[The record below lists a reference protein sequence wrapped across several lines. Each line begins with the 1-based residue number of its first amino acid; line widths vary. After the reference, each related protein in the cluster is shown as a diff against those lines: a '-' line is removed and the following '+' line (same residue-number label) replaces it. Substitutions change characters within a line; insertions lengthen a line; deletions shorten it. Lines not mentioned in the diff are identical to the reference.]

1 MLQKLKLKLSML
13 QFFLATILFAGFVNQ
28 ANCAPQG
35 LAAQERNIEDINAND
50 GIVIDQTITM
60 IGQAFYQSFVA
71 LWREKARVD
80 RYSLAVRER
89 PSARQGSQ
97 VWIEFG
103 QKRVF
108 QSQLPSNRSKVQE
121 LAEQAV
127 EIAHDNIVDAD
138 VESLLFRDPDLAQD
152 EM

>member
-1 MLQKLKLKLSML
+1 MEI
-13 QFFLATILFAGFVNQ
+13 AQ
-28 ANCAPQG
+28 AQTLDFPPSI
-35 LAAQERNIEDINAND
+35 AADLIAND

-60 IGQAFYQSFVA
+60 VGQAFYQSFTA
-71 LWREKARVD
+71 LWRDKARVD

-97 VWIEFG
+97 IWIEFG

-108 QSQLPSNRSKVQE
+108 QAQLPSNRSKLQE

-127 EIAHDNIVDAD
+127 EVAHDNIVDAD
-138 VESLLFRDPDLAQD
+138 VESLLFKDPDIATD

>member
-1 MLQKLKLKLSML
+1 MKLILSIL
-13 QFFLATILFAGFVNQ
+13 YFFYATIVTDCI
-28 ANCAPQG
+28 ANAAVTFPQNVTTR
-35 LAAQERNIEDINAND
+35 EVSIEDINSND

-60 IGQAFYQSFVA
+60 IGQAFYQGFVT
-71 LWREKARVD
+71 LWREKARID

-108 QSQLPSNRSKVQE
+108 QAQLPSNRSKVQE

-127 EIAHDNIVDAD
+127 EVAHDNIVDAD
-138 VESLLFRDPDLAQD
+138 VESLLFRDPDLASD